1 MFRSLYSKLA
11 AVLLLLFALV
21 GLSIIAVTLFSV
33 EMYQQ
38 EVDQKLN
45 RELAAHIVSEKL
57 LLRDNQINEEA
68 LKEIFHML
76 MVINPSIEIYLLDP
90 AGNILA
96 FSAPPEKV
104 KRKRVNLDPVNTLLK
119 EEASYPILGDDPRN
133 PAKRKAFTVAR
144 IPEHGKLEGYLYVI
158 LGGEIYDSIVHKLKS
173 SYILRL
179 STWAIAASLLLALI
193 AGLLI
198 FALLT
203 GRLRRLSA
211 AMDAFKK
218 GNALS
223 ELSLP
228 NINEAKTGDEIQ
240 QLSSTFKQ
248 LAQRIESQMNKL
260 KKADTL
266 RRELVASVSH
276 DLRTPLATLQG
287 YIETLLLKDE
297 HLTDAERKSY
307 LEIAIKHCDRLSK
320 LVQELF
326 ELAKLDSQETKLQ
339 REPFNLSELVQDV
352 TQKFQLKAK
361 QREINIIPNIGKE
374 LPFVVADI
382 ELIERVL
389 ENLIENA
396 MRHTPPGGSISVV
409 LTPDQQDIVVKVSD
423 TGSGI
428 TQKELPHIF
437 DRFYQLDKSRNSSPG
452 LAGLGLAICKRVLE
466 LHGGSINVD
475 SILGSGTTFT
485 FNLPSYPN
493 A

>member
-11 AVLLLLFALV
+11 AVLLGLFALV
-21 GLSIIAVTLFSV
+21 GLSIVTVTLFSA

-45 RELAAHIVSEKL
+45 RELAEHIVSEKL
-57 LLRDNQINEEA
+57 LLRDNQINQEA

-96 FSAPPEKV
+96 FSAPPGKV
-104 KRKRVNLDPVNTLLK
+104 KRKRVNLEPVHKWLNEDVT
-119 EEASYPILGDDPRN
+119 YPVLGDDPRN
-133 PAKRKAFTVAR
+133 LNKRKAFTVAR
-144 IPEHGKLEGYLYVI
+144 IPEQGKLEGYLYVI
-158 LGGEIYDSIVHKLKS
+158 LGGETYDSIVHKLKG

-179 STWAIAASLLLALI
+179 SAWTIAASLLVALA

-203 GRLRRLSA
+203 GRLRRLNK
-211 AMDAFKK
+211 AMDDFRR
-218 GNALS
+218 GNALNQI
-223 ELSLP
+223 SLP
-228 NINEAKTGDEIQ
+228 RINEAHAGDEIQ
-240 QLSSTFKQ
+240 QLGLTFKQ
-248 LAQRIESQMNKL
+248 MAQRIESQMDKL
-260 KKADTL
+260 KKADNL
-266 RRELVASVSH
+266 RREMVANISH

-287 YIETLLLKDE
+287 YIETLLLKNDR
-297 HLTDAERKSY
+297 LTDTERKNY
-307 LEIAIKHCDRLSK
+307 LEIAVKHCDRLSI

-326 ELAKLDSQETKLQ
+326 ELAKLESRDTKLQ

-352 TQKFQLKAK
+352 TQKFQLKAQERK
-361 QREINIIPNIGKE
+361 IDIVIDVGRD

-382 ELIERVL
+382 GLIERVL

-396 MRHTPPGGSISVV
+396 MRHTPMGGVISVV
-409 LTPDQQDIVVKVSD
+409 LTIDRQDIVVEVSD
-423 TGSGI
+423 TGNGI
-428 TQKELPHIF
+428 SQEDLPYIF

-466 LHGGSINVD
+466 LHGRTIRVK
-475 SILGSGTTFT
+475 SILGSGSTFT
-485 FNLPSYPN
+485 FNLPSN
-493 A
+493 APV